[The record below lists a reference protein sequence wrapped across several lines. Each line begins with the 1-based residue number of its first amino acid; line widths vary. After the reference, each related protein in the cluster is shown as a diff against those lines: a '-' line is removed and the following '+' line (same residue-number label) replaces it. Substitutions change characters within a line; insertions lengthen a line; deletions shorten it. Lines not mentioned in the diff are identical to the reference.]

1 MKSMLNAITSFSSS
15 KKGAKA
21 VLAAWIILV
30 AILSMIASPAKDFA
44 VNVSGSDLPESA
56 ESIQAEKLLQSY
68 FPDEEGMPALL
79 VFNNEDGLTQDDL
92 GQVAEIASYFRTE
105 EKPEH
110 VKEVVPFD
118 ELPPPARQGFVSAD
132 KTTLVLPVILKD
144 NLEMAEINDTV
155 TLLEDRS
162 TEMLADDVSL
172 KITGPAGIASDTIAI
187 FASADLVLLFST
199 VALILVLLII
209 IYRSPLLAIIPI
221 IVAGLVN
228 QVVDRVLGLIGAQD
242 WFAIETQSLSIM
254 MILLFA
260 ALTDYALFI
269 FSRFREELK
278 KTDDKYAAMQEAM
291 KHVGEP
297 IFFSGATVLVAML
310 VLLATDYKPYE
321 NFAPVFSIA
330 MAIILVAGLTL
341 IPSLFALFGRRAFW
355 PFVPKVGD
363 EVVKKTSF
371 WKRVAGFVGKKPVV
385 SGGVIAAM
393 LLVFS
398 LNLFNL
404 DFSFNMIK
412 SFPED
417 MGSRQGFELLEEK
430 YSKGELAPT
439 NVVIASENGDA
450 VDLEKAAALREEL
463 AEQPGVASV
472 TPEEINPRVPT
483 AVSEKGEAVK
493 LQLTFE
499 NSPYDKVSM
508 DRLVQLRENKTDILE
523 ASGFSPDATELVFA
537 GETAHQADVRAMN
550 KSDTWLAVILITIFI
565 TVMLAMQTRS
575 LIAPIYM
582 ILTILLSYS
591 AAMGLSTFIFDKV
604 MGIEQISYRIP
615 LYTFVF
621 LVALGVDYNI
631 MLISRIKEEA
641 RRLPIKEAVH
651 QGLSMTGGVISSAGL
666 ILAATFGVLM
676 TQPIM
681 ELYLFGFTVAVGI
694 LMDTFLVRGILV
706 PAIVQLTG
714 KWNFWPSKLTS
725 DKNKKPESV

>member
-1 MKSMLNAITSFSSS
+1 MKNALNAVTFFSSS
-15 KKGAKA
+15 KKGAKI
-21 VLAAWIILV
+21 VLISWVILV

-44 VNVSGSDLPESA
+44 VNVSGSDLPDSA
-56 ESIQAEKLLQSY
+56 ESVQAEKLLQNY
-68 FPDEEGMPALL
+68 FPGEEGMPALL
-79 VFNNEDGLTQDDL
+79 VFNNEVGLTGDNL
-92 GQVAEIASYFRTE
+92 GQVANVSSYFRTE

-110 VKEVVPFD
+110 VKEVIPFD
-118 ELPPPARQGFVSAD
+118 ELPPPARQGFVSDD

-144 NLEMAEINDTV
+144 NLEMSEINDTV
-155 TLLEDRS
+155 TLLEERS
-162 TEMLADDVSL
+162 ADMLTDDVSL

-209 IYRSPLLAIIPI
+209 IYRSPLLAIIPL
-221 IVAGLVN
+221 IVAGLVH
-228 QVVDRVLGLIGAQD
+228 QVVDRVLGLVGKQG

-278 KTDDKYAAMQEAM
+278 KTNDKYAAMQEAM

-341 IPSLFALFGRRAFW
+341 IPALFALFGRRAFW

-363 EVVKKTSF
+363 EVIKTTSF
-371 WKRVAGFVGKKPVV
+371 WNRVAGFVGKRPVI
-385 SGGVIAAM
+385 SSGVIAAM
-393 LLVFS
+393 LLIFS
-398 LNLFNL
+398 LNMFNL

-439 NVVIASENGDA
+439 NVVIASEDGEAID
-450 VDLEKAAALREEL
+450 VEKVAALRNEL
-463 AEQPGVASV
+463 AGHPGVAAV
-472 TPEEINPRVPT
+472 TPEEINPRMPT
-483 AVSEKGEAVK
+483 VVSGSGEAVK
-493 LQLTFE
+493 LQLKFE
-499 NSPYDKVSM
+499 NSPYDQESL
-508 DRLVQLRENKTDILE
+508 DQLVELRNSKTEVLK
-523 ASGFSPDATELVFA
+523 ASGFSPDTTELVFA
-537 GETAHQADVRAMN
+537 GETAHQADVREMN
-550 KSDTWLAVILITIFI
+550 KNDTWLAVILITIFI

-641 RRLPIKEAVH
+641 MRMPIKEAVY

-681 ELYLFGFTVAVGI
+681 ELYLFGFTVSVGI

-714 KWNFWPSKLTS
+714 KWNFWPSKTVQ
-725 DKNKKPESV
+725 DKKEKPQTV